1 MIEAVENHTPQCIVI
16 DEIGTLEEVLASRTI
31 AERGVRLLATAHG
44 GTLENLLRN
53 PTLND
58 LVGGVHTVT
67 LGDMEAARRQTTKSV
82 LERKGL
88 PTFDV
93 IVEIVSKDEVRIHRN
108 VEDVVD
114 AVLRGLKTQPEIRVR
129 TEDGWKVIAK
139 AIIEQPKEVEVEDR
153 PTYQTFKAQTKIW
166 VSSAVNK
173 DAINDVISDLRLNVG
188 FVPSHTSADI
198 LVLNTS
204 ERVPQHSRNVQ
215 VYRVSARRDNYKLT
229 KQQATS
235 ILKNIDKR
243 PTD

>member
-114 AVLRGLKTQPEIRVR
+114 AVLRGLKAQPEIRVR

-139 AIIEQPKEVEVEDR
+139 AIIEQPKEVEER

-198 LVLNTS
+198 LLLNTS
-204 ERVPQHSRNVQ
+204 EKVPQHSRGVL